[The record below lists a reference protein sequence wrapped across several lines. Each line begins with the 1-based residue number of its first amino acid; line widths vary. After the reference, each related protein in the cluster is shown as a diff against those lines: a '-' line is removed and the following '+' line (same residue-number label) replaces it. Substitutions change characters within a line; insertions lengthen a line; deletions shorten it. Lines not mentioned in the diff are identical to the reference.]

1 MVPASAARWAL
12 VLLEHK
18 SERTYLLVM
27 LLNAGYVVVSACNS
41 QAMCLHEVQVD
52 RFMSVSRVADAVT
65 YLLAT
70 DIRRTQQL
78 QSNFHLCRLLN
89 CLLLNLSGSSAS
101 FGVKLLCRRCL
112 FIVVKESKVEANR
125 QVMAKKRTHCSL

>member
-52 RFMSVSRVADAVT
+52 RFMSVTRVADAVT
-65 YLLAT
+65 HIFWRQSSGAPSS
-70 DIRRTQQL
+70 RT
-78 QSNFHLCRLLN
+78 SISVAF
-89 CLLLNLSGSSAS
+89 
-101 FGVKLLCRRCL
+101 
-112 FIVVKESKVEANR
+112 
-125 QVMAKKRTHCSL
+125 

>member
-12 VLLEHK
+12 VLLEHN

-70 DIRRTQQL
+70 EFRRTQ

-89 CLLLNLSGSSAS
+89 CLLLNVSGSSAS

-125 QVMAKKRTHCSL
+125 QVMAKKKTDCSL